1 MQVRQNVDDDD
12 LNDDGHNAWSRSTTV
27 PDGGRVRVPL
37 NLMDSV
43 QEQIFYASRPGYR
56 TMSDAGWDDD
66 YAKARR
72 LADQSRADYIARLTA
87 GRAANS
93 PNGGPL
99 SVDRVARRLA
109 EIYKLA
115 PPVESYGQPPRDPTV
130 RGSPPYRGGA
140 EAADPGER
148 TDDGLFGSPP
158 MKTCDNCGTR
168 MVRHATFCPSC
179 QEPQASGMK
188 QRPTDAAGLQAIR
201 DQSYA
206 GYIASLHSQHPSN
219 RRRLS

>member
-72 LADQSRADYIARLTA
+72 LADQSRADYIRQITA
-87 GRAANS
+87 GRQANS

-99 SVDRVARRLA
+99 SDDDVDRIVGL
-109 EIYKLA
+109 
-115 PPVESYGQPPRDPTV
+115 VESIGSRERIGHLAGYACRVRLTGEGLDRPRPPQV
-130 RGSPPYRGGA
+130 RQLAIILRPKHHLADFAKIVAECIFGVGGA
-140 EAADPGER
+140 AAISKEQGVANR
-148 TDDGLFGSPP
+148 
-158 MKTCDNCGTR
+158 CG
-168 MVRHATFCPSC
+168 
-179 QEPQASGMK
+179 G
-188 QRPTDAAGLQAIR
+188 
-201 DQSYA
+201 
-206 GYIASLHSQHPSN
+206 
-219 RRRLS
+219 